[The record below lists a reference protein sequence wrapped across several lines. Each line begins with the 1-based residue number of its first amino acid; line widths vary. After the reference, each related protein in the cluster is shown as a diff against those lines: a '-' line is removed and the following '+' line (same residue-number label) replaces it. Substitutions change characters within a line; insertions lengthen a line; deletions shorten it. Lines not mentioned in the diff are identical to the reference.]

1 MHLTNAVSF
10 LHKTAK
16 IAHLDISPQNIY
28 ITPNGT
34 WKIGGFGFASPL
46 GAGEDHPC
54 PYFENGVQV
63 YIYIYMYI

>member
-63 YIYIYMYI
+63 YIIYIYI